1 MGKSLPKSGSV
12 SASSNAAAPLLSA
25 EVVVLLA
32 QLDKVG
38 GEHAFAG
45 IDAFATPPA
54 LVDKL
59 VDPDLFSLYQRDL
72 VIFLSIV
79 GIHDIGNIV
88 VGLTARSVGRC
99 CSCSVCSAPS
109 TIIGCGCCVCSTPS
123 TIIGCGC
130 CVCSTPPTVISCG
143 CCVCSTPSTIIGCG
157 CCVCSTPPT
166 VISCGCC

>member
-45 IDAFATPPA
+45 VDAFATPPA

-59 VDPDLFSLYQRDL
+59 VDPDLFALYQRDL
-72 VIFLSIV
+72 VVLLRIV
-79 GIHDIGNIV
+79 GIQDIRNVV
-88 VGLTARSVGRC
+88 VGLAPRSRCWCRRCRRC
-99 CSCSVCSAPS
+99 CVGSTPSTVIRCSCCVGSAPS
-109 TIIGCGCCVCSTPS
+109 TIIRRSSRVCSAPPS
-123 TIIGCGC
+123 IIGCPC
-130 CVCSTPPTVISCG
+130 
-143 CCVCSTPSTIIGCG
+143 
-157 CCVCSTPPT
+157 
-166 VISCGCC
+166 